1 MKASK
6 ANVAA
11 RGGFGGTGREKGVGY
26 TSRFF
31 QRRQLFLQLWVGECI
46 YS

>member
-11 RGGFGGTGREKGVGY
+11 RGGLVGPDEKGVGY